1 MSNNYTIL
9 MEKIEQTWEQIWH
22 KLTIWKHS
30 VDIPI
35 IQGWMGVGIST
46 AELAGNVALNGW
58 IGTLSGTGL
67 QKTPYYRDLLIYN
80 IKEAKKKASS
90 PENPRG
96 KLTQEQI
103 DAYLLKTQIECI
115 KNEVKRAKEIAK
127 GKGAIFINIMVATSN
142 YEAQVKAACEAW
154 VDGIVS
160 WAGLPK
166 HLPELTKEYP
176 DVAIIPILSNEKGVN
191 VLLKLREKS
200 GRLPDAIILEDPST
214 AGGHL
219 GAANVEKTQNE
230 EGKLTTAIPAV
241 LALLKSKGIQIPII
255 WAWGITNKEEMD
267 AIIKL
272 WASGVQVGTRFLA
285 SKESWASQ
293 KFKEAIVN
301 ATKDSIITYMS
312 SAWLPAN
319 ALEESWIFERMKDVD
334 IKTRRCIENCL
345 VHCWYRDGNPNLAQ
359 MCINKE
365 LVRSTAW
372 WRWEGL
378 MFTWKSAERI
388 ESILSVKE
396 IMEIFMSEETQVNKQ

>member
-1 MSNNYTIL
+1 MSNSYTIS
-9 MEKIEQTWEQIWH
+9 MEKIEQAWEQIWH

-30 VDIPI
+30 VDIPV

-58 IGTLSGTGL
+58 IGTLSATAL
-67 QKTPYYRDLLIYN
+67 HKTAQYRHLLIQN
-80 IKEAKKKASS
+80 IKEAKKNAST

-96 KLTQEQI
+96 KLSQEQI
-103 DAYLLKTQIECI
+103 DAYLLKTQIACI
-115 KNEVKRAKEIAK
+115 KNEVKKAKEIAQ
-127 GKGAIFINIMVATSN
+127 GKWAIFINIMVATTN
-142 YEAQVKAACEAW
+142 YEEQVKAACEAW

-166 HLPELTKEYP
+166 YLPELTKEYP

-214 AGGHL
+214 AWGHL

-241 LALLKSKGIQIPII
+241 LALLKSKGIDIPVI

-293 KFKEAIVN
+293 KFKEGIVN
-301 ATKDSIITYMS
+301 ATQDSILTYMS
-312 SAWLPAN
+312 SAWLPAR
-319 ALEESWIFERMKDVD
+319 ALEESWIFARMNDVEV
-334 IKTRRCIENCL
+334 KVRKCIENCL
-345 VHCWYRDGNPNLAQ
+345 VHCWYRDGNPNLAK

-372 WRWEGL
+372 GRWEGL
-378 MFTWKSAERI
+378 MFTGASAERI
-388 ESILSVKE
+388 ESILTVKE
-396 IMEIFMSEETQVNKQ
+396 IMEIFSK